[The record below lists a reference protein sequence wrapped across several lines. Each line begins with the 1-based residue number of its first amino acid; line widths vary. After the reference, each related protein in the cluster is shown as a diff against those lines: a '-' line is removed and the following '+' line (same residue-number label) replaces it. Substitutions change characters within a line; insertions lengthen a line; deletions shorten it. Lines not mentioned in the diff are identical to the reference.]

1 MEEAV
6 IMEIHAHEVLQ
17 MMAASET
24 GYTRATLT
32 QAMAEQFGQ
41 DARFK
46 TCSSGGLTAAALV
59 DFLDERGKL
68 AGPEDAL
75 HLAPGEECTCDSDG

>member
-1 MEEAV
+1 M
-6 IMEIHAHEVLQ
+6 MEIHAHEVLQ

-24 GYTRATLT
+24 GYTRDTLAKAIHET
-32 QAMAEQFGQ
+32 FGQ

-46 TCSSGGLTAAALV
+46 TCSGGGLTAADLV
-59 DFLDERGKL
+59 VFLDERGKL

-75 HLAPGEECTCDSDG
+75 HLAPGEECTCDTDG